1 MLEVILFF
9 FIVVAGTG
17 GELCVS
23 SAMKSIGEVHDF
35 RPRSLLN
42 FVLQSLRLPWMW
54 MGIVLMARD
63 AVPLAEL
70 AHGVLARVVLH
81 YKAKLFFHN
90 TARFPCHALCSTSTC
105 HSLSVSGMRPV
116 CFVRDAPG
124 PYRTWGS
131 PLPWFHR
138 FCFKRRWR
146 RAALIHPSKI
156 WNPIEPKLARRPNV
170 SSTIA
175 SRQSQITG
183 YASSVSRHHVFISSH
198 CYSVPL
204 PGETLSLA
212 LSSYGGEIPNYS
224 PGVGVYSGS
233 QGLSC
238 KP

>member
-105 HSLSVSGMRPV
+105 HSLSVSGMLPV
-116 CFVRDAPG
+116 CTAG
-124 PYRTWGS
+124 PS
-131 PLPWFHR
+131 PLPYL
-138 FCFKRRWR
+138 CPQAAENKRAMIYEKLKSVKGKRLEE
-146 RAALIHPSKI
+146 ASGQEYQSK
-156 WNPIEPKLARRPNV
+156 EVRCRE
-170 SSTIA
+170 STF
-175 SRQSQITG
+175 G
-183 YASSVSRHHVFISSH
+183 F
-198 CYSVPL
+198 
-204 PGETLSLA
+204 
-212 LSSYGGEIPNYS
+212 
-224 PGVGVYSGS
+224 
-233 QGLSC
+233 
-238 KP
+238 